1 MGPTEAHISHRNL
14 KHNISLIRSAIG
26 KRKIMAV
33 VKANAYG
40 HGDIEISKSAVEAGC
55 EYLGVAFVEEGIKL
69 REAGF
74 DTPILVFGAH
84 SPELLLKAIDYN
96 LEITLTNLLQ
106 IDFLNTLPAHSKV
119 TVHIKFDTGMNRV
132 GFPYTDFQNIIDQVQ
147 KIPCIVLK
155 GIYSHFSTSDESN
168 TSFTEIQIERF
179 NKIRDY
185 AHQVGNTDIIFH
197 MANSGAIMQHPDSYF
212 DLVRPGIMLYGQP
225 PSPDF
230 NLTWDL
236 REVMALQSRL
246 GLVKLTEKNEP
257 VSYGRRYYTN
267 TQTYIGVIPAGYA
280 DGISRAHTNN
290 GNVLI
295 NNKCYPIVGTVCMD
309 MIMIDLGAETECK
322 TGDIVT
328 IYGGEIPI
336 RDVAKRIE
344 TIPYEVT
351 CNVSQRVP
359 RIHNYE

>member
-1 MGPTEAHISHRNL
+1 MGPTEAHISHSNL
-14 KHNISLIRSAIG
+14 RHNISLIRSAVG
-26 KRKIMAV
+26 ERKILAV

-40 HGDIEISKSAVEAGC
+40 HGDIEITKTAVESGC

-69 REAGF
+69 RQAGF

-84 SPELLLKAIDYN
+84 SPDMLKKAIKFN

-119 TVHIKFDTGMNRV
+119 MVHIKFDTGMNRV
-132 GFPYTDFQNIIDQVQ
+132 GFPHSDFKKVIDQIQ
-147 KIPCIVLK
+147 RIPCIILK
-155 GIYSHFSTSDESN
+155 GIYSHFSTSDESDF
-168 TSFTEIQIERF
+168 SFAKIQIERF
-179 NKIRDY
+179 KKIRDY
-185 AHQVGNTDIIFH
+185 AHTVCTGEVIFH

-225 PSPDF
+225 PSSDF
-230 NLTWDL
+230 DLSWDL
-236 REVMALQSRL
+236 REVMTLQSRL

-267 TQTYIGVIPAGYA
+267 QRTHIGVVPAGYA
-280 DGISRAHTNN
+280 DGISRNLTNN
-290 GNVLI
+290 GNVII
-295 NNKCYPIVGTVCMD
+295 NNKSYPIVGTVCMD
-309 MIMIDLGAETECK
+309 MIMIDLGTETDCK

-328 IYGGEIPI
+328 IYGDKIPI
-336 RDVAKRIE
+336 RDVAQRIG

-359 RIHNYE
+359 RVHNYK